1 MMNSRDKGAEGMT
14 VEASGA
20 AEPTLP
26 AYVKAILAPNP
37 SLLTGPGTT
46 SFLVGSASSGCV
58 VIDPGPED
66 EGHLHRLAEEAQVW
80 GGLRSILITHGHADH
95 YEGAR
100 MLAGLTGAPI
110 LAWSREGTPTA
121 DEQLH
126 DGQII
131 ECGPD
136 RLRVLHT
143 PGHRFD
149 HVCFLLEQARIVF
162 AGDLVAGV
170 GTVVILPPEGNI
182 SDYLASLRRLLALDL
197 ALILPAHGP
206 VVTGPHAK
214 LQEYIDHR
222 MLRERQ
228 ILEALQAGVERI
240 PEMVKRIYADVDP
253 RLHAFAGESV
263 RAHLLKL
270 ESEGLVLQQE
280 AENEMHWRLSEA
292 N

>member
-1 MMNSRDKGAEGMT
+1 MA
-14 VEASGA
+14 EASQA
-20 AEPTLP
+20 AMPALP
-26 AYVKAILAPNP
+26 EYVKSILAPNP
-37 SLLTGPGTT
+37 SIMTGPGTT
-46 SFLVGSASSGCV
+46 SFLIGSADAGAV
-58 VIDPGPED
+58 VIDPGPDHE
-66 EGHLHRLAEEAQVW
+66 EHLKRLAEEARAW

-95 YEGAR
+95 NEGAR
-100 MLAGLTGAPI
+100 SLAALTGAPI

-121 DEQLH
+121 DQELS

-131 ECGPD
+131 DCGPD
-136 RLRVLHT
+136 RLQVLYT

-149 HVCFLLEQARIVF
+149 HVCFLLEKARLLF

-206 VVTGPHAK
+206 AVTEPRAK

-222 MLRERQ
+222 LLREQQ
-228 ILEALQAGVERI
+228 ILETMQAGLERI
-240 PEMVKRIYADVDP
+240 SDMVQRIYADVDP
-253 RLHAFAGESV
+253 RLHGFAGESV

-270 ESEGLVLQQE
+270 ESEGRVAQE
-280 AENEMHWRLSEA
+280 DVGGETIWRLI
-292 N
+292 

>member
-1 MMNSRDKGAEGMT
+1 MMNSDDQGAEDMT
-14 VEASGA
+14 AGTSGA

-26 AYVKAILAPNP
+26 SYVKAILAPNP

-58 VIDPGPED
+58 VIDPGPD
-66 EGHLHRLAEEAQVW
+66 DQGHLQRLANEAQVW

-100 MLAGLTGAPI
+100 TLAGLTGAPI
-110 LAWSREGTPTA
+110 LAWSREGTPVA
-121 DEQLH
+121 DEELL

-149 HVCFLLEQARIVF
+149 HVCFLSEQAKIVF

-206 VVTGPHAK
+206 FVTEPRAK

-222 MLRERQ
+222 MLREQQ
-228 ILEALQAGVERI
+228 ILETLQAGVERI

-270 ESEGLVLQQE
+270 ESEGRVLQQG
-280 AENEMHWRLSEA
+280 AENETFWRLSQTD
-292 N
+292 

>member
-1 MMNSRDKGAEGMT
+1 MGTVAMMT
-14 VEASGA
+14 EANA
-20 AEPTLP
+20 ASPMLP
-26 AYVKAILAPNP
+26 EYVKPILAPNP

-46 SFLVGSASSGCV
+46 SFLVGSVPAGCV

-66 EGHLHRLAEEAQVW
+66 EGHLNRLVEEARAW
-80 GGLRSILITHGHADH
+80 GGLRSILITHGHSDH

-100 MLAGLTGAPI
+100 TLASRAGAPI
-110 LAWSREGTPTA
+110 LAWSREGTPVA
-121 DEQLH
+121 DQELH

-136 RLRVLHT
+136 RLQVIHT

-149 HVCFLLEQARIVF
+149 HVCFLLEKARLLF

-170 GTVVILPPEGNI
+170 GTVVILPPEGNMA
-182 SDYLASLRRLLALDL
+182 DYLTSLRRLLALDL

-206 VVTGPHAK
+206 VVTQPHAR

-222 MLRERQ
+222 LLRERQ
-228 ILEALQAGVERI
+228 ILEVLRAGLERI
-240 PEMVKRIYADVDP
+240 PEMVQRIYADVDP
-253 RLHAFAGESV
+253 RLHGFAGESV

-270 ESEGLVLQQE
+270 ESEGRVVQRQVG
-280 AENEMHWRLSEA
+280 AEVTWHLA
-292 N
+292 